1 MQERDQAIAPRRPLA
16 AGVGQ
21 AITAS
26 RNTALGSAAART
38 GVKILAGR
46 GDFGQALAQARPTG
60 GTVRTV
66 VAGDT
71 LTSMVK
77 DHAESQG
84 LTLSNAQAYRW
95 VQQIAQDNKI
105 GNVNRIFPGQ
115 HIAMGAVPADVAQAN
130 PVAAL
135 STAPTPSVL
144 SLSSAS
150 SVSSVS
156 SAPATSEVSPAPE
169 ASSGPTPSEAVPPS
183 APPTATALASRPQ
196 ATAART
202 ATARHEV
209 LDRTLDRAVAKGF
222 IPPNERGDVRDKIL
236 ALASEHRFNPDDFA
250 RMTLMESDG
259 MNPRATNQRCHGII
273 QFCGGPDRGAA
284 SAGYADNPKAIL
296 GLSVYQQ
303 LHLVDKYFDDVGL
316 KNKGPAGLDDLYLSV
331 LMPSARGETRVDAP
345 LNVSGMQA
353 RYLYEGRDN
362 RAPITRQSIL
372 QGLLQNA
379 SERLGT
385 ASSASQPNASAMPT
399 GKGRLQAMRTAAY
412 DDALPV
418 TRLPTQLR

>member
-21 AITAS
+21 GITAS
-26 RNTALGSAAART
+26 QNTAVGRAAAQT

-60 GTVRTV
+60 GAVRTV

-115 HIAMGAVPADVAQAN
+115 QISLGAVPADVAAQASS
-130 PVAAL
+130 VAAL
-135 STAPTPSVL
+135 SSPAGATAPAPSGAA
-144 SLSSAS
+144 LSST
-150 SVSSVS
+150 
-156 SAPATSEVSPAPE
+156 APAA
-169 ASSGPTPSEAVPPS
+169 A
-183 APPTATALASRPQ
+183 ALASRPQ
-196 ATAART
+196 AAAATST
-202 ATARHEV
+202 ATATSRHEV

-236 ALASEHRFNPDDFA
+236 SLATEHRFNPDDFA

-284 SAGYADNPKAIL
+284 SAGFGDNPKAIL

-331 LMPSARGETRVDAP
+331 LMPSARGETRTDAP
-345 LNVSGMQA
+345 LNVSGPQA

-362 RAPITRQSIL
+362 RAPMTRQSIL

-379 SERLGT
+379 AERLGP
-385 ASSASQPNASAMPT
+385 ASSSPSSPSTSNSNSSLQSNASAMPG

-418 TRLPTQLR
+418 NRLPTQLR